1 MSKLS
6 SLTYGLIISVAILM
20 IFVTFNSNLL
30 VNSNIPISSADN
42 QTMLILTNMKNITD
56 SANAIKGKTLDE
68 QQDKNY
74 FEQAYYDLIGKYF
87 ERGLAVAK
95 LIPNMLKLFDNMLIS
110 IFGRITILGIA
121 LSPLSFLLTMLLLF
135 AILFAILSIVLGRE
149 I

>member
-6 SLTYGLIISVAILM
+6 YLTYGLVISVAVLM

-42 QTMLILTNMKNITD
+42 NTMRILTNMKNITD
-56 SANAIKGKTLDE
+56 SANTIKGKTLDE
-68 QQDKNY
+68 QQDKSF

-95 LIPNMLKLFDNMLIS
+95 LIPNMLNLFDNMLVS

-121 LSPLSFLLTMLLLF
+121 LSPLSFLLTMLLVF
-135 AILFAILSIVLGRE
+135 AIIFAILSIVLGRDV
-149 I
+149 